1 MEAVIRQG
9 AMKAARCLQRGP
21 EAARR
26 RGTPTLIVAFTV
38 VLGTQVALAAGA
50 TGAQERSGL
59 TDSGAVAER
68 AAAQRVCRD
77 RVSLRH
83 APGGVRI
90 GYLYRGDRVIV
101 ALYARRHRWAYGIS
115 VNGYGWLLTNALCR
129 RS

>member
-1 MEAVIRQG
+1 MPFLLV
-9 AMKAARCLQRGP
+9 
-21 EAARR
+21 
-26 RGTPTLIVAFTV
+26 TTV
-38 VLGTQVALAAGA
+38 MLGTHGTLAGSA
-50 TGAQERSGL
+50 E
-59 TDSGAVAER
+59 ER
-68 AAAQRVCRD
+68 AAFTGSQAVAAERAQRVCRD

-115 VNGYGWLLTNALCR
+115 VNGYGWLLTSALCR